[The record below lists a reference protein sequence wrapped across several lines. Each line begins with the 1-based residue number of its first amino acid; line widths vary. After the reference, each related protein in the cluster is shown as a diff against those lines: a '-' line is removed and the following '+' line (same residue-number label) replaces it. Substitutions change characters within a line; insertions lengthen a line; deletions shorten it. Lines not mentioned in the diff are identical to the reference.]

1 MASTSKR
8 KTSHWYGYLNAGKR
22 SSPVL
27 RDERLDTGNPKTL
40 YLYNLA
46 RGQILEYAREI
57 VDNKLR
63 ELKAAESGYI
73 AELDAG
79 YKKARRSF
87 KARVAGSHYTAG
99 HDVAVFHE
107 RKDRSEDEDSSD
119 FVMDDSDMWEDA
131 EEA

>member
-87 KARVAGSHYTAG
+87 RVSTPRSLMTSQKGTIWRSRALPSTGSTTISSSTPPTP
-99 HDVAVFHE
+99 
-107 RKDRSEDEDSSD
+107 KDSGP
-119 FVMDDSDMWEDA
+119 A
-131 EEA
+131 A

>member
-8 KTSHWYGYLNAGKR
+8 KTSLWYGYLNAGKR

-46 RGQILEYAREI
+46 RGQILEYSREI

-63 ELKAAESGYI
+63 ELKASESGCI

-87 KARVAGSHYTAG
+87 KGRVAGSHYTAG
-99 HDVAVFHE
+99 HDVTAFRE
-107 RKDRSEDEDSSD
+107 RREPSEDEDSSD